1 MTDRTE
7 VGPRVHSNQPWLVL
21 KFGGTSVSRVALWRE
36 IATQAG
42 SRVAAGSNVMLVVS
56 ALHGVTN
63 ALQEFIDQ
71 TANTHASELFDLI
84 RGKHIDLLRALDV
97 EPGELLLSKFQE
109 LQNLLDP
116 RAERHLDPA
125 WQARLLA
132 MGEMLS
138 SALGEQVLL
147 AAGLDVHWQDAH
159 DLLVADDPGTGS
171 TRSRY
176 LAAHCPHLRSP
187 KLAARL
193 ATQCSL
199 HITQGFV
206 ARNTDQ
212 QTVVLGRGGSDT
224 TAAYLGAM
232 LEAEQ
237 VEIWSDVPGLF
248 SANPHRIPAARLLQN
263 LSYREAQE
271 LASMGVRVLHPR
283 CISPL
288 REHSIP
294 IYLRQTSRP
303 EIEGTLISSRARDFG
318 AQVKAIVHHPGTTLI
333 SMEGLRMWHQ
343 VGFLA
348 DVFTIFKQHGLSL
361 DLISTSESNVTV
373 SLDLD
378 AHLLDPHTLDEVL
391 QELNQICHATLIPD
405 CASVSLVGQGIRT
418 ILHRLGPALE
428 VFEQRRIYLVSQA
441 ANDLNLTF
449 VVDRRDADKLVMQL
463 HQQLI
468 PGGVGGD
475 SVFGAT
481 WQQMFRDGDAL
492 QPGVQPWWQRRRR
505 QLIDCI
511 GESDAAYVYDR
522 DTLKY
527 AAGSLQ
533 ALSSVDRVFFAMK
546 ANPHPE
552 ILRLFL
558 DLGLG
563 VECVSPQEIARVLE
577 VEPELAPERILFTPN
592 FAARHEYQDALALGV
607 QVTIDNIYV
616 LEQWGSDFVGRE
628 ILLRIDPGSGLGHHK
643 MVRTAGE
650 NAKFGI
656 PLSDIDLLQ
665 QLLRQHQVTV
675 IGLHAHTG
683 SGIMHPDA
691 WQRTLSNLGAL
702 LDRFPQVRCIDIGGG
717 LGVPDKQDELP
728 LDLLALDESIKQVCQ
743 SLDRELEVWLEP
755 GRFLVAEA
763 GVLVGRVTQTKG
775 KGERQYV
782 GLATGMNSLIRPALY
797 GAYHEIFNL
806 SRLNSRCE
814 QVCNVVG
821 PICET
826 GDILGLDRL
835 LPVCE
840 EGDLILIA
848 NTGAYGAAMASR
860 YNLREPA
867 EELFME

>member
-1 MTDRTE
+1 
-7 VGPRVHSNQPWLVL
+7 VP
-21 KFGGTSVSRVALWRE
+21 
-36 IATQAG
+36 
-42 SRVAAGSNVMLVVS
+42 
-56 ALHGVTN
+56 
-63 ALQEFIDQ
+63 
-71 TANTHASELFDLI
+71 
-84 RGKHIDLLRALDV
+84 GKR
-97 EPGELLLSKFQE
+97 LLSLLQE
-109 LQNLLDP
+109 LQQVLDRP
-116 RAERHLDPA
+116 GGKWCDPA
-125 WQARLLA
+125 LQAHLLA

-147 AAGLDVHWQDAH
+147 AAGLDVYWQDARE
-159 DLLVADDPGTGS
+159 LLVSDEPGSAS

-176 LAAHCPHLRSP
+176 LAAHCPHARSP
-187 KLAARL
+187 ELASRLAARG
-193 ATQCSL
+193 SL

-206 ARNTDQ
+206 ACNAQQ

-224 TAAYLGAM
+224 TAAYLAAM
-232 LEAEQ
+232 LQAQQ

-288 REHSIP
+288 REHGIP

-303 EIEGTLISSRARDFG
+303 EIQGTVISPRARDFG
-318 AQVKAIVHHPGTTLI
+318 AQVKAIVHHPGITLI
-333 SMEGLRMWHQ
+333 CMEGLSMWHQ

-348 DVFTIFKQHGLSL
+348 DVFAIFKQHGLSL

-378 AHLLDPHTLDEVL
+378 AHLLDPHTLDDVL
-391 QELNQICHATLIPD
+391 KELNQICQARLIPD

-418 ILHRLGPALE
+418 TLHRLGPALE

-449 VVDRRDADKLVMQL
+449 VVDRRDAEKLVMQL

-481 WQQMFRDGDAL
+481 WQQMFRNGAAL
-492 QPGVQPWWQRRRR
+492 QSATKPWWQIRR
-505 QLIDCI
+505 QQLIERL
-511 GESDAAYVYDR
+511 GQSEAAYVYDR
-522 DTLKY
+522 ETLKS
-527 AAGSLQ
+527 AVRELQ
-533 ALSSVDRVFFAMK
+533 TLSSVDRVFFAMK

-552 ILRLFL
+552 ILDLFIG
-558 DLGLG
+558 LGLG

-577 VEPELAPERILFTPN
+577 VEPKLAPERILFTPN
-592 FAARHEYQDALALGV
+592 FAARQEYQQALALGV

-616 LEQWGSDFVGRE
+616 LEQWGGDFTGRE
-628 ILLRIDPGSGLGHHK
+628 IFLRIDPGSGLGHHK
-643 MVRTAGE
+643 LVRTAGE

-656 PLSDIDLLQ
+656 PLNDIESVQRLLE
-665 QLLRQHQVTV
+665 QHQVTV

-728 LDLLALDESIKQVCQ
+728 MDLPALDESLKEVRQ
-743 SLDRELEVWLEP
+743 SFDRELEIWLEP
-755 GRFLVAEA
+755 GRYLVAEG
-763 GVLVGRVTQTKG
+763 GVLVSRVTQTKG
-775 KGERQYV
+775 KGDRQYV
-782 GLATGMNSLIRPALY
+782 GLSTGMNSLIRPALY
-797 GAYHEIFNL
+797 GAFHEIFNL
-806 SRLNSRCE
+806 SRLGSECE
-814 QVCNVVG
+814 QVCDVVG

-835 LPVCE
+835 LPRCE

-867 EELFME
+867 IELFME

>member
-1 MTDRTE
+1 MEDNPENPGKR
-7 VGPRVHSNQPWLVL
+7 PWLVL
-21 KFGGTSVSRVALWRE
+21 KFGGTSVSEAGLWRE
-36 IATQAG
+36 VATQAG
-42 SRVAAGSNVMLVVS
+42 SKLANGSNVMLVVS
-56 ALHGVTN
+56 ALQGVTN
-63 ALQEFIDQ
+63 ALQAFLEQ
-71 TANTHASELFDLI
+71 PARAAAPELFD
-84 RGKHIDLLRALDV
+84 RVRDKHLDLLQALEM
-97 EPGELLLSKFQE
+97 EPGERLVSLLEDL
-109 LQNLLDP
+109 NRLL
-116 RAERHLDPA
+116 ERPTGDWSDPA
-125 WQARLLA
+125 LQACLLA

-138 SALGEQVLL
+138 SAVGEQVLL
-147 AAGLDVHWQDAH
+147 AAGLGAVWDDAGEF
-159 DLLVADDPGTGS
+159 LVSEAVSTGS
-171 TRSRY
+171 NRSHY
-176 LAAHCPHLRSP
+176 LAARCAHLPSP
-187 KLAARL
+187 ELAAQLESRG
-193 ATQCSL
+193 SL

-206 ARNTDQ
+206 ARNQ
-212 QTVVLGRGGSDT
+212 QNQTVVLGRGGSDT
-224 TAAYLGAM
+224 SAAYLAAI
-232 LEAEQ
+232 LQAQ
-237 VEIWSDVPGLF
+237 QLEIWSDVPGLF

-288 REHSIP
+288 REYEIP

-303 EIEGTLISSRARDFG
+303 DITGTVISSRARDFG

-333 SMEGLRMWHQ
+333 SMEGLNMWHQ

-348 DVFTIFKQHGLSL
+348 DVFTIFKCHGLSL

-378 AHLLDPHTLDEVL
+378 AHLLDPHTLEEVL
-391 QELNQICHATLIPD
+391 QELNLICRATLIPD

-449 VVDRRDADKLVMQL
+449 VVDRSDAEKLVMQL

-475 SVFGAT
+475 SVFGVT
-481 WQQMFRDGDAL
+481 WQQMFCAGPAL
-492 QPGVQPWWQRRRR
+492 QSASRPWWQLRRE
-505 QLIDCI
+505 QLIETI
-511 GESDAAYVYDR
+511 GEVDAAYVYDAG
-522 DTLKY
+522 TLRSR
-527 AAGSLQ
+527 ASQLQ
-533 ALSSVDRVFFAMK
+533 ALSSLDRLFFAMK

-552 ILRLFL
+552 ILRLFI
-558 DLGLG
+558 DQGLG

-577 VEPELAPERILFTPN
+577 VEPELPPERILFTPN
-592 FAARHEYQDALALGV
+592 FAARKEYRDALALGV
-607 QVTIDNIYV
+607 QVTVDNIYV
-616 LEQWGSDFVGRE
+616 LEHWGSDFAGRE

-656 PLSDIDLLQ
+656 PMADLDGLQ
-665 QLLRQHQVTV
+665 QLLSQHQVTV

-691 WQRTLSNLGAL
+691 WQRTLGNLGSL
-702 LDRFPQVRCIDIGGG
+702 LDQFPDVRCIDIGGG
-717 LGVPDKQDELP
+717 LGIPDKQDELP
-728 LDLLALDESIKQVCQ
+728 MDLPALDESLKAVRRGF
-743 SLDRELEVWLEP
+743 DRELEIWLEP

-763 GVLVGRVTQTKG
+763 GVLIARVTQTKG

-782 GLATGMNSLIRPALY
+782 GLATGTNSLIRPALY

-806 SRLNSRCE
+806 TRLGAHSE
-814 QVCNVVG
+814 QVCNIVG

-835 LPVCE
+835 LPHCK

-860 YNLREPA
+860 YNMREPA
-867 EELFME
+867 IELFME